1 MNTFK
6 MALRYDHLIW
16 QSDETF
22 LCLWLLRMLFSV
34 KLALLQIGKL
44 LYLNLVKLL
53 KKTINNF
60 DATHRD
66 GPVAWQS
73 DMVAG
78 RVTG

>member
-1 MNTFK
+1 
-6 MALRYDHLIW
+6 
-16 QSDETF
+16 
-22 LCLWLLRMLFSV
+22 MLFSV
-34 KLALLQIGKL
+34 KLALLQIGNGKL

-53 KKTINNF
+53 KKTIDNF